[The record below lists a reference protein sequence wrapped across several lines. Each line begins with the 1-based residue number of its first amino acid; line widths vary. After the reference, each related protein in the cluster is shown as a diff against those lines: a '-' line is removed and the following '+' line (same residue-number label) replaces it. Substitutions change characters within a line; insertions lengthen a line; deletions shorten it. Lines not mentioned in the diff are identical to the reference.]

1 MANGNLS
8 KLAGQVAI
16 YGISSVVARLLNYLL
31 VPYYTRIMS
40 PAEYGILTDIYALIP
55 FALVVLTLGMESGYF
70 RFAAKAQAIE
80 ERKKVYATTWGAV
93 LTAATLF
100 LAIVLLFDNQLT
112 HLFGYESHTE
122 EQLLPYVWL
131 TGAIIFFDVAGAIP
145 FARLRQEGR
154 AMRYVTIR
162 LLSVVINIGLCLWFY
177 GSGAP
182 FGVSC
187 DWTPTTPLF
196 ALLANLVS
204 SAVTFILLLLSC
216 RGVAPRVE
224 RKRLKTIFAYS
235 LPLLISGIA
244 GTANEFI
251 DRQMIKFLMP
261 AEESLV
267 ALGIYGAVVK
277 IGVVMLLFTQ
287 MYRLAAE
294 PFFLAEFKNDE
305 FKNTGAETMKYFVI
319 VSLAIFLFITLFS
332 DLFALIVGPD
342 FREGMYI
349 LPIVLLSNA
358 LGGVVLN
365 LSFWYKQSGA
375 TKYAILI
382 TGTGLLFTVVFNILL
397 VPTLGYMGA
406 ALARLICECSMVVVS
421 YRLGQ
426 RHSPT
431 PYNLKRI
438 FSYVLL
444 AALLWGASLLTM
456 QLPAV
461 AKYLINTLLFV
472 VFVAVAIR
480 REKINIGG
488 LLRAI
493 LRRK

>member
-1 MANGNLS
+1 MATNLS

-40 PAEYGILTDIYALIP
+40 PAEYGVITDIYALIP

-70 RFAAKAQAIE
+70 RFAAKAATAE
-80 ERKKVYATTWGAV
+80 DKSRVYGSTWGAV
-93 LTAATLF
+93 LMAASLF
-100 LAIVLLFDNQLT
+100 LVGVLALNGPLSAAM
-112 HLFGYESHTE
+112 GYSGT
-122 EQLLPYVWL
+122 PYVATTAL
-131 TGAIIFFDVAGAIP
+131 IIFFDVAGAIP

-154 AMRYVTIR
+154 ALHYVAVR
-162 LLSVVINIGLCLWFY
+162 LFSVVVNIALCLWFY
-177 GSGAP
+177 NGQP
-182 FGVSC
+182 QCFRIF
-187 DWTPTTPLF
+187 DNPTDPGY
-196 ALLANLVS
+196 AIVANLVA
-204 SAVTFILLLLSC
+204 SALSFLALLWLS
-216 RGVAPRVE
+216 RGGKPRFSGRVL
-224 RKRLKTIFAYS
+224 RTIFLYS
-235 LPLLISGIA
+235 LPLLVSGIA

-261 AEESLV
+261 AEESLA

-294 PFFLAEFKNDE
+294 PFFLAEFKKDE
-305 FKNTGAETMKYFVI
+305 FKNSNAEVMKYFVI
-319 VSLAIFLFITLFS
+319 VSLLIFLFITLFA
-332 DLFALIVGPD
+332 DLFSLIVGPD

-349 LPIVLLSNA
+349 LPMVLVGNA
-358 LGGVVLN
+358 LSGVVLN

-375 TKYAILI
+375 TKYAIWI

-397 VPTLGYMGA
+397 VPTLGYAGA
-406 ALARLICECSMVVVS
+406 ALARLLCESAMVVVS

-431 PYNLKRI
+431 PYDLRRI
-438 FSYVLL
+438 FSYVAVA
-444 AALLWGASLLTM
+444 AALWGLSLLSAR
-456 QLPAV
+456 LPEVLHYAT
-461 AKYLINTLLFV
+461 NTLLVGGFALW
-472 VFVAVAIR
+472 AVR
-480 REKINIGG
+480 REEIRIGA
-488 LLRAI
+488 LVRSV

>member
-1 MANGNLS
+1 MAANLS

-31 VPYYTRIMS
+31 VPYYTRIMT
-40 PAEYGILTDIYALIP
+40 PAEYGVITDIYALIP

-70 RFAAKAQAIE
+70 RFAAKAESAD
-80 ERKKVYATTWGAV
+80 ERKRVYGTVWGTV
-93 LTAATLF
+93 LVAATLF
-100 LAIVLLFDNQLT
+100 FVTTLLFEGGISRAL
-112 HLFGYESHTE
+112 GYDDT
-122 EQLLPYVWL
+122 PYVWI
-131 TGAIIFFDVAGAIP
+131 TGAIIFLDVAGAIP

-177 GSGAP
+177 NAQPESLR
-182 FGVSC
+182 
-187 DWTPTTPLF
+187 LF
-196 ALLANLVS
+196 ATATDPGYAFVANLVAS
-204 SAVTFILLLLSC
+204 GVTFVLLLLSC
-216 RGVAPRVE
+216 RGVAPKIE
-224 RKRLKTIFAYS
+224 RQRLRTIFLYS
-235 LPLLISGIA
+235 LPLLVSGIA

-261 AEESLV
+261 AGESLA

-294 PFFLAEFKNDE
+294 PFFLAEFKRDE
-305 FKNTGAETMKYFVI
+305 FKNSSAEVMKYFVI

-332 DLFALIVGPD
+332 DVFALIVGPD

-349 LPIVLLSNA
+349 LPIVLIGNA
-358 LGGVVLN
+358 LSGVVLN

-382 TGTGLLFTVVFNILL
+382 TGTGLVFTVVFNILL
-397 VPTLGYMGA
+397 VPSLGYLGA
-406 ALARLICECSMVVVS
+406 AVARLVCECVMVVVS
-421 YRLGQ
+421 YRLCQ

-431 PYNLKRI
+431 PYDLRRI
-438 FSYVLL
+438 FLYVAV
-444 AALLWGASLLTM
+444 AALLWGGSLLTAEL
-456 QLPAV
+456 QAV
-461 AKYLINTLLFV
+461 AKYLINGALLALFV
-472 VFVAVAIR
+472 VFAVR
-480 REKINIGG
+480 RERINVGG
-488 LLRAI
+488 LLRSV

>member
-1 MANGNLS
+1 MASNLT

-55 FALVVLTLGMESGYF
+55 FALVVLTMGMESGYF
-70 RFAAKAQAIE
+70 RFAAKAQSPE
-80 ERKKVYATTWGAV
+80 EQKRVYATTWGAV
-93 LTAATLF
+93 LTAASLF
-100 LAIVLLFDNQLT
+100 LAIVLLFDNSLT
-112 HLFGYESHTE
+112 HLLGYESHTE
-122 EQLLPYVWL
+122 RQLLPYVWL
-131 TGAIIFFDVAGAIP
+131 TGAIVFFDVAGAIP
-145 FARLRQEGR
+145 FARLRSEGR
-154 AMRYVTIR
+154 AMRFVTIR

-177 GSGAP
+177 GGGAAA
-182 FGVSC
+182 VSSYGLSA
-187 DWTPTTPLF
+187 TTPLF
-196 ALLANLVS
+196 ALVANLIS
-204 SAVTFILLLLSC
+204 SAITFVLLLLSC

-224 RKRLKTIFAYS
+224 GKTLKRIFAYS

-261 AEESLV
+261 AEESLA

-294 PFFLAEFKNDE
+294 PFFLAEFKRDE
-305 FKNTGAETMKYFVI
+305 FKNTSAEVMKYFVI

-349 LPIVLLSNA
+349 LPMVLIGNA
-358 LGGVVLN
+358 LSGVVLN

-375 TKYAILI
+375 TKYAIVI
-382 TGTGLLFTVVFNILL
+382 TGTGLVFTVVFNILL
-397 VPTLGYMGA
+397 VPSLGYAGA
-406 ALARLICECSMVVVS
+406 ALARLICEMAMVVVS
-421 YRLGQ
+421 YRLLQ

-431 PYNLKRI
+431 PYDLPRI
-438 FSYVLL
+438 FSYVAM
-444 AALLWGASLLTM
+444 AAVLWGCSLLTV

-461 AKYLINTLLFV
+461 AHYGVNGVMLLLFV
-472 VFVAVAIR
+472 AIAVR
-480 REKINIGG
+480 REGIDLRGLCRS
-488 LLRAI
+488 LLRMK
-493 LRRK
+493 R

>member
-1 MANGNLS
+1 MAANLS
-8 KLAGQVAI
+8 KLAGQVAV

-31 VPYYTRIMS
+31 VPYYTRIMT
-40 PAEYGILTDIYALIP
+40 PAEYGVITDIYALIP

-70 RFAAKAQAIE
+70 RFAAKAEGAE
-80 ERKKVYATTWGAV
+80 EQKGVYATVWGTV
-93 LTAATLF
+93 LVAATLF
-100 LAIVLLFDNQLT
+100 LGSTLLFDGGISRAL
-112 HLFGYESHTE
+112 GYEGT
-122 EQLLPYVWL
+122 PYVWI
-131 TGAIIFFDVAGAIP
+131 TGAIIFLDVAGAIP

-177 GSGAP
+177 NAQP
-182 FGVSC
+182 E
-187 DWTPTTPLF
+187 WLRLF
-196 ALLANLVS
+196 ATTTDPGYAFVANLVAS
-204 SAVTFILLLLSC
+204 GVTFILLLLSC
-216 RGVAPRVE
+216 RGVAPRIE
-224 RKRLKTIFAYS
+224 RERFRTIFAYS

-261 AEESLV
+261 SGESLA

-294 PFFLAEFKNDE
+294 PFFLAEFKKDE
-305 FKNTGAETMKYFVI
+305 FKNSSAEVMKYFVI

-332 DLFALIVGPD
+332 DVFALIVGPN

-349 LPIVLLSNA
+349 LPIILISNA
-358 LGGVVLN
+358 LSGVVLN

-375 TKYAILI
+375 TKYAIWI

-397 VPTLGYMGA
+397 VPSLGYIGA
-406 ALARLICECSMVVVS
+406 AIARLICECAMVVVS

-426 RHSPT
+426 RHNPI
-431 PYNLKRI
+431 PYNLKRMA
-438 FSYVLL
+438 FYVTV
-444 AALLWGASLLTM
+444 AAVLYGASLLSAHL
-456 QLPAV
+456 LPV
-461 AKYLINTLLFV
+461 AKYLINTLLLV
-472 VFVAVAIR
+472 VFVVVAVR
-480 REKINIGG
+480 RERINLGG
-488 LLRAI
+488 LVRSV

>member
-1 MANGNLS
+1 MAANLS

-31 VPYYTRIMS
+31 VPYYTRIMT
-40 PAEYGILTDIYALIP
+40 PAEYGVITDIYALIP

-70 RFAAKAQAIE
+70 RFAAKAESAD
-80 ERKKVYATTWGAV
+80 ERKRVYGTVWGTV
-93 LTAATLF
+93 LVAATLF
-100 LAIVLLFDNQLT
+100 FAATLLFEGGISRAL
-112 HLFGYESHTE
+112 GYDDT
-122 EQLLPYVWL
+122 PYVWI
-131 TGAIIFFDVAGAIP
+131 TAAIIFLDVAGSIP

-177 GSGAP
+177 NVQPESLRL
-182 FGVSC
+182 F
-187 DWTPTTPLF
+187 TTATDPGYAF
-196 ALLANLVS
+196 VANLVAS
-204 SAVTFILLLLSC
+204 GVTFVLLLLSC
-216 RGVAPRVE
+216 RGVAPKIE
-224 RKRLKTIFAYS
+224 RQRLRTIFLYS
-235 LPLLISGIA
+235 LPLLVSGIA

-261 AEESLV
+261 AGESLA

-294 PFFLAEFKNDE
+294 PFFLAEFKRDE
-305 FKNTGAETMKYFVI
+305 FKNSSAEVMKYFVI

-332 DLFALIVGPD
+332 DVFALIVGPD

-349 LPIVLLSNA
+349 LPIVLIGNA
-358 LGGVVLN
+358 LSGVVLN

-382 TGTGLLFTVVFNILL
+382 TGTGLVFTVVFNILL
-397 VPTLGYMGA
+397 VPSLGYLGA
-406 ALARLICECSMVVVS
+406 AVARLVCECVMVVVS
-421 YRLGQ
+421 YRLCQ
-426 RHSPT
+426 RHCPT
-431 PYNLKRI
+431 PYDLRRI
-438 FSYVLL
+438 FLYVAV
-444 AALLWGASLLTM
+444 AALLWGGSLLTAEL
-456 QLPAV
+456 QAV
-461 AKYLINTLLFV
+461 AKYLINGALLALFV
-472 VFVAVAIR
+472 AFAVR
-480 REKINIGG
+480 RERINVGG
-488 LLRAI
+488 LLRSV